1 MKLVFAG
8 TPEPAVPT
16 LKALIGSGHE
26 VIAVLTRPDARK
38 GRGRKMVPSPVK
50 EVALEHGIEVLT
62 PSTLKAGTEDGDAIR
77 ARLTELAP
85 DAIPVVAY
93 GNLVPK
99 DLLDV
104 AQHGWVNL
112 HFSLLPAWR
121 GAAPVQA
128 AINAGDDITGATTF
142 QIEEGLDTG
151 PVLGTTTETIQTVD
165 TAGALLERLS
175 HSGAQLMVATM
186 DGLESGTLVAQPQ
199 QGEPTYAPKI
209 STEDARVS
217 WTQPDFAVGRH
228 IRAHSPFPGAW
239 TMHGEDRIK
248 IGKVSPLHAAAQE
261 LGELP
266 HLEPGQLHITKKAVY
281 IGTASTPVRIDELQ
295 PVGKTMMN
303 AADWGRGQGAKNN
316 SDDNDIDGEVFF
328 A

>member
-16 LKALIGSGHE
+16 LKALIASGHE

-199 QGEPTYAPKI
+199 QGEPTYAPKLRMHVFRGP
-209 STEDARVS
+209 SLTSPSAATSAR
-217 WTQPDFAVGRH
+217 TH
-228 IRAHSPFPGAW
+228 HS
-239 TMHGEDRIK
+239 
-248 IGKVSPLHAAAQE
+248 Q
-261 LGELP
+261 
-266 HLEPGQLHITKKAVY
+266 
-281 IGTASTPVRIDELQ
+281 
-295 PVGKTMMN
+295 
-303 AADWGRGQGAKNN
+303 GRGQCTGKTASKLVKSARCMLLRKNSEN
-316 SDDNDIDGEVFF
+316 CRILNPASYTSRRRLSTLARLQLQCVSMSCSQ
-328 A
+328 

>member
-16 LKALIGSGHE
+16 LKALIASGHE

-228 IRAHSPFPGAW
+228 IRAHS
-239 TMHGEDRIK
+239 H
-248 IGKVSPLHAAAQE
+248 SQ
-261 LGELP
+261 
-266 HLEPGQLHITKKAVY
+266 
-281 IGTASTPVRIDELQ
+281 
-295 PVGKTMMN
+295 
-303 AADWGRGQGAKNN
+303 GRGQCTGKTASKLVKSARCMLLRKNSAN
-316 SDDNDIDGEVFF
+316 CRILNPASYTSRRRLSTLARLQLQCVSMSCSQ
-328 A
+328 

>member
-16 LKALIGSGHE
+16 LNALIASGHE

-62 PSTLKAGTEDGDAIR
+62 PSTLKAGTEDGNAIR

-151 PVLGTTTETIQTVD
+151 PETIQTVD

-295 PVGKTMMN
+295 PVGKKMMN

-316 SDDNDIDGEVFF
+316 SEDNDIDGEVFF

>member
-16 LKALIGSGHE
+16 LNALIGSGHE

-295 PVGKTMMN
+295 PVGKKMMN

-316 SDDNDIDGEVFF
+316 SEDNDIDGEVFF

>member
-16 LKALIGSGHE
+16 LKALIASGHE

-77 ARLTELAP
+77 TRLTELAP

-217 WTQPDFAVGRH
+217 WTQPDFAVDRH

-248 IGKVSPLHAAAQE
+248 IGKVSPMHAAAQE

-266 HLEPGQLHITKKAVY
+266 HLEPGRLHITKKAVY

-295 PVGKTMMN
+295 PVGKKMMN

-316 SDDNDIDGEVFF
+316 SEDNDIDGEVFF